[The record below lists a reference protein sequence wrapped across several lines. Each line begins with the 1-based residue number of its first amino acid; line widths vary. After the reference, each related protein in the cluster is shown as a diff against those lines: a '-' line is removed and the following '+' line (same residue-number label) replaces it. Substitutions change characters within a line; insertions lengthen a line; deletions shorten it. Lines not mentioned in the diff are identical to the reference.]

1 MKIKETVKA
10 FFSDPKKDI
19 QAILPQLIS
28 LKKEIEKIQNMS
40 NKVEGVVKLFQV
52 ISPLQDARAFSKTII
67 SLEKKDYGQLNRQIT
82 ALTVLRSHINN
93 AGRSEYGWNR
103 TYEGEAVD
111 ATKVFLGNIYGIW
124 TKTAAYWLQ
133 HQKENEKDFRPD
145 ISKNPEKPITTW
157 YIINDT
163 QCGNFIKSHTEGIL
177 KQISVL
183 QSAAA

>member
-103 TYEGEAVD
+103 TCAGESVD
-111 ATKVFLGNIYGIW
+111 ASKIFLGNCYGIW

-133 HQKENEKDFRPD
+133 HEEENKKDFRPD
-145 ISKNPEKPITTW
+145 VSKNPDKPVTTW
-157 YIINDT
+157 HLINDC
-163 QCGNFIKSHTEGIL
+163 QCGDFLKSHVDGIL
-177 KQISVL
+177 KQIFVL
-183 QSAAA
+183 QSAAV